1 MVPAHLAREARP
13 GLRPFIP
20 PLAHPSD
27 QTPSTSASPSIAL
40 TFCCS
45 PFRTPPSGAASHGPP
60 GLTALTV
67 ARPRQLA
74 APAARVMASSAALG
88 ARVHGLALCSPI
100 DDDTLDTLTV
110 RPDQSRGR

>member
-1 MVPAHLAREARP
+1 MVPAHLALSQHR
-13 GLRPFIP
+13 LDVLL
-20 PLAHPSD
+20 LAVSYPA
-27 QTPSTSASPSIAL
+27 QRRRVPQK
-40 TFCCS
+40 
-45 PFRTPPSGAASHGPP
+45 GPP